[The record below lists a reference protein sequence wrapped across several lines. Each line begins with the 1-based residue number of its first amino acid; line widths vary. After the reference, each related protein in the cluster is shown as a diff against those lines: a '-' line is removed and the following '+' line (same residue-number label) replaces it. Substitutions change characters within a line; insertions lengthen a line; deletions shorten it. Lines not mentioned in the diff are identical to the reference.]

1 MTFLAPHWL
10 WLLAACTALVAAY
23 VVLQRRSRHKAVRHP
38 DLALVTS
45 VAPRFAGWRRHLTA
59 AAVVLAATGLVVGL
73 ARPARSMEV
82 PRDEAVVVLAID
94 ISKSMSATDIA
105 PNRLAAAGAG
115 PKKFVHKAPGGHR
128 VGLGT
133 FHIKGHTDP
142 TPPN

>member
-10 WLLAACTALVAAY
+10 WLLAACAALVAAY

-38 DLALVTS
+38 DLGLVTS

-94 ISKSMSATDIA
+94 ISQTMSAPHIA
-105 PNRLAAAGAG
+105 PQ
-115 PKKFVHKAPGGHR
+115 PPPPGGGGPQKI
-128 VGLGT
+128 VG
-133 FHIKGHTDP
+133 K
-142 TPPN
+142 TPA